1 MELSHSPKI
10 FFLFFTQQG
19 GYPWTHLY
27 KGPLGP
33 DEEPEVILNYKYS
46 PRGQRRH
53 SGDHETPKSQKKV
66 RIQDEIEVQ
75 ETQNYIQD
83 LSENETNENEPND
96 ENLDP
101 TGEEEE
107 EETEPTAEAKSPKSI
122 LKGSQKAA
130 EDVVEEASPTASKS
144 DTGSLKKKFK
154 NPLQRIKKMADQQF
168 KRVKSNRP
176 FIKKIHVSKDEII
189 LSDEVKILKLKES
202 PKSQHREIPAYVEK
216 RDSEDSV
223 EIINLDESPM
233 ESRKRRENETHVVT
247 PDEIIELP
255 QAEAEAVEEVKSEQR
270 EGTVESHKTSI
281 SEKSSSP
288 AQELKQSAPKK
299 RDHVY
304 EDIDEYISKI
314 TSDSENVD
322 FAPFQQEAKLEEQ
335 EKIAENDPIFEEF
348 SREMNK
354 QIRRSLSIQD
364 DSIRHELVKR
374 IPKIEELEKQ
384 ISDEDKEEKVDQI
397 IRQAHLLAPISSID
411 STSSDESR
419 RQLSIVNEESDASD
433 SNKKKSFDDSSVE
446 REVESLKTDGS
457 DISTTLIEDELKGLD
472 DAPKVDQGKES
483 AEAKSDEQVNSTALK
498 ETVEKPEET
507 DQQVAEDAAVKEDV
521 VVKSD
526 ADASIKVNKRWSKM
540 RFVSFCR
547 DVLDTNASTVC
558 ILCDI
563 FRHITN
569 RLIFRKYFKQRKTF
583 KGDSQLRACLNCFA
597 VWR

>member
-1 MELSHSPKI
+1 MRFTGNIFLLFSP
-10 FFLFFTQQG
+10 QG

-27 KGPLGP
+27 KAPLGP
-33 DEEPEVILNYKYS
+33 DEEPEIILNYKHS
-46 PRGQRRH
+46 PRGQRRY
-53 SGDHETPKSQKKV
+53 SGDSGTPKSQKKV

-75 ETQNYIQD
+75 ETENYIQD
-83 LSENETNENEPND
+83 LSDNETKENESND

-101 TGEEEE
+101 AGE
-107 EETEPTAEAKSPKSI
+107 EETEQSASEAKSPKSI

-130 EDVVEEASPTASKS
+130 EEIVEEVKSKS

-176 FIKKIHVSKDEII
+176 FIKKIPISKDEII

-223 EIINLDESPM
+223 EIVDLEESPM

-255 QAEAEAVEEVKSEQR
+255 KLEAVDEEKVEQL
-270 EGTVESHKTSI
+270 EGTIESHKISG

-288 AQELKQSAPKK
+288 AQDDKPSAPKK

-304 EDIDEYISKI
+304 EDIDEYISRI

-322 FAPFQQEAKLEEQ
+322 FATLQKDAKLERQEQ
-335 EKIAENDPIFEEF
+335 ITDPIFDEF

-364 DSIRHELVKR
+364 DSIRQELARK

-384 ISDEDKEEKVDQI
+384 ISDEDKDEKLEQI
-397 IRQAHLLAPISSID
+397 IRQVHLLAPISSID

-419 RQLSIVNEESDASD
+419 RQLSIVNEESEASD

-446 REVESLKTDGS
+446 RDVESLNNDGS
-457 DISTTLIEDELKGLD
+457 DISTTLIEDELKGLN
-472 DAPKVDQGKES
+472 DAPKVDQGKEIVQ
-483 AEAKSDEQVNSTALK
+483 ASTDVKPLESNAPIDSIAPK
-498 ETVEKPEET
+498 ESSENVDKPIEV

-521 VVKSD
+521 VVKRG
-526 ADASIKVNKRWSKM
+526 ADTSAPIKVDKRWSKM
-540 RFVSFCR
+540 RLVSSY
-547 DVLDTNASTVC
+547 A
-558 ILCDI
+558 
-563 FRHITN
+563 
-569 RLIFRKYFKQRKTF
+569 
-583 KGDSQLRACLNCFA
+583 
-597 VWR
+597 